1 MPSVVID
8 ASATLAWLFGE
19 EDPNGWL
26 ADNLVSATL
35 LAPVLWRLEVVNAIV
50 VKERRKQITEVQG
63 DRFLEILDGL
73 PIAMIPPDV
82 TQSLRQ
88 LARLAR
94 MHQLTSYDATYL
106 DSAHKTAAA
115 LLTLDGNL
123 QNAARRNGVSLIE

>member
-1 MPSVVID
+1 MPAVVID

-82 TQSLRQ
+82 TQSLGQ